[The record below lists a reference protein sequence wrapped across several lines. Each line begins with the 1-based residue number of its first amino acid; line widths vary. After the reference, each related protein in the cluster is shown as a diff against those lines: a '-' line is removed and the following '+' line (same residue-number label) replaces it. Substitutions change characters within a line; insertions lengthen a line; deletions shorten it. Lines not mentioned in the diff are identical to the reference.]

1 MASFWRNRYLDCRSV
16 AAVVLGSMA
25 ILRSYGRTWRDRVV
39 VVTGGTSGIG
49 REFALRLAVEGAKVI
64 ACARK
69 EVTLRELHTRFPQ
82 IEAIRCDVTVTPD
95 LLALEA
101 AIQDR
106 YGRVDVL
113 INNAGIMERVDLL
126 DRSVSDERIAQ
137 EIAVNLTGPI
147 LLTRRLL
154 PLLGCG
160 RNPMII
166 MVTSGY
172 ALLPATRAPTYSA
185 TKAGLRSF
193 TMALRLQLQLH
204 GVGIR
209 VVEVLPPLVDTPATR
224 SVRQRKMSP
233 ETLVGRVL
241 RDIERGRDEIL
252 PGRVG
257 LLPLLM
263 RLAPSYAARRVAG
276 T

>member
-1 MASFWRNRYLDCRSV
+1 MASFCRNRYLDCRSV

-49 REFALRLAVEGAKVI
+49 REFALRLAAEGAKVI

-95 LLALEA
+95 VLALEA

-154 PLLGCG
+154 PLLRCG

-166 MVTSGY
+166 MVTSGT
-172 ALLPATRAPTYSA
+172 PCSRQP
-185 TKAGLRSF
+185 GLRPIPRPRPDSIPLRWRF
-193 TMALRLQLQLH
+193 GGSCTALAFASSKSSH
-204 GVGIR
+204 PWSIR
-209 VVEVLPPLVDTPATR
+209 RPRGLSDNGRCRRKLWSAGCCAILSAGGTR
-224 SVRQRKMSP
+224 YCQ
-233 ETLVGRVL
+233 
-241 RDIERGRDEIL
+241 ERS
-252 PGRVG
+252 
-257 LLPLLM
+257 
-263 RLAPSYAARRVAG
+263 ACCHC
-276 T
+276 

>member
-1 MASFWRNRYLDCRSV
+1 MASAHPD
-16 AAVVLGSMA
+16 GMA
-25 ILRSYGRTWRDRVV
+25 WRDRIV

-49 REFALRLAVEGAKVI
+49 REFAVRLAAEGAKVI
-64 ACARK
+64 ACARN
-69 EVTLRELHTRFPQ
+69 ETALRELHAECP
-82 IEAIRCDVTVTPD
+82 AIDVVRCDVSVRTDV
-95 LLALEA
+95 LALEA
-101 AIQDR
+101 AIRDR
-106 YGRVDVL
+106 HGRVDVL
-113 INNAGIMERVDLL
+113 INNAGIMEQVDLL
-126 DRSVSDERIAQ
+126 DGSVSDERIAQ

-147 LLTRRLL
+147 LLTRTLL
-154 PLLGCG
+154 PLLRSG
-160 RNPMII
+160 RSPLIV

-193 TMALRLQLQLH
+193 TMALRRQLR

-224 SVRQRKMSP
+224 SVRQPKMSP
-233 ETLVGRVL
+233 AMLVSRVL
-241 RDIERGRDEIL
+241 RDIARGRDEIL
-252 PGRVG
+252 PGLVG
-257 LLPLLM
+257 VLPLLM

>member
-49 REFALRLAVEGAKVI
+49 REFALRLAAEGAKVI

-95 LLALEA
+95 VLALEA

-147 LLTRRLL
+147 LLTRRPPTPGLW
-154 PLLGCG
+154 PKPDDHHGHLGVRPAPGNPGSDLFRDQG
-160 RNPMII
+160 RTPFLYDGASAA
-166 MVTSGY
+166 VAVARRWHSRRRST
-172 ALLPATRAPTYSA
+172 PT
-185 TKAGLRSF
+185 
-193 TMALRLQLQLH
+193 
-204 GVGIR
+204 
-209 VVEVLPPLVDTPATR
+209 
-224 SVRQRKMSP
+224 
-233 ETLVGRVL
+233 
-241 RDIERGRDEIL
+241 
-252 PGRVG
+252 PGR
-257 LLPLLM
+257 
-263 RLAPSYAARRVAG
+263 YAGHALCTTAEDVAG
-276 T
+276 NAGRPGVARY